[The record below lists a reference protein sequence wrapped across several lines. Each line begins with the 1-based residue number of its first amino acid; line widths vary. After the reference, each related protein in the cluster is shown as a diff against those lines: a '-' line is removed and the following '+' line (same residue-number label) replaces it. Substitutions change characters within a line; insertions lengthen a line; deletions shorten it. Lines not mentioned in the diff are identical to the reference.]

1 MATTPNDPANGT
13 KPDKA
18 DLSQQMLMRE
28 VDEAVRTD
36 EVTGALRKYG
46 WSVGISAALGLAA
59 FGGYLYWDS
68 RNERALE
75 QQSEHLVLAM
85 DELEAGNLEL
95 ADQELAAID
104 GQISPAA
111 KASANM
117 LRAAIALE
125 GGRTDDAVAFYE
137 QVVADED
144 VPQPTR
150 DSALL
155 RLVTANFDNMEAQ
168 AVIDRLGPLAV
179 AGNPWFGSA
188 GELVAHAYLDQNKP
202 DQAGPLLVAIAQD
215 ESVPE
220 SLRDRARQL
229 AGRYGFDAIDDVEEL
244 MSDLGSGNGAAAA
257 Q

>member
-1 MATTPNDPANGT
+1 MATTPNDPASGS

-36 EVTGALRKYG
+36 EVTGAVRKYG
-46 WSVGISAALGLAA
+46 WSVGIAAVLGLAA

>member
-1 MATTPNDPANGT
+1 MATTPNDPANGD
-13 KPDKA
+13 KP

-36 EVTGALRKYG
+36 EVTSAFRQWGKPVGAAL
-46 WSVGISAALGLAA
+46 VLGLAA

-68 RNERALE
+68 RNEAALE
-75 QQSEHLVLAM
+75 RQSELLIQAM
-85 DELEAGNLEL
+85 DELEAGNTEQ

-104 GQISPAA
+104 GDTSPAV
-111 KASANM
+111 KAAASM

-125 GGRTDDAVAFYE
+125 GGRVDDAVAFYE

-150 DSALL
+150 DAALL
-155 RLVTANFDNMEAQ
+155 RLVTANYDNMEPQ

-179 AGNPWFGSA
+179 AGNPWFGGA
-188 GELVAHAYLDQNKP
+188 GELVAHAYLELDQP
-202 DQAGPLLVAIAQD
+202 EQAGPLLVAIAKD
-215 ESVPE
+215 ENVPE
-220 SLRDRARQL
+220 SLRARSRQL
-229 AGRYGFDAIDDVEEL
+229 AGRYGFDAIDDVEDLLSEL
-244 MSDLGSGNGAAAA
+244 GEAETAAAA